1 MPNAKYQIPNNKQQ
15 TRMKVTFDHVSRN
28 CSKIVTR
35 SYSTSFSSAAKM
47 LAPSIRGDIYNIYGF
62 VRFAD
67 EIVDTFHDYNKKEL
81 LDRFESE
88 LKYALENKIS
98 LNPIL
103 NSFQYTFHKYGISH
117 HLVDSFLESMRMDL
131 TNTLFKSETEYK
143 TYIYGSANVVGLMC
157 LHVFTQGDTAKF
169 GQLKVSAMA
178 LGSAFQKVNFLRDLK
193 SDFENLNRSYFPQ
206 INLRELDEVSK
217 AAIIQEIEADFALG
231 HAGILKLPNSSK
243 FGVYMAYRYYWEL
256 LRKLKNTPSL
266 EIKKKRIR
274 VSKYQKLGLLAT
286 TYVNYKLG
294 MV

>member
-1 MPNAKYQIPNNKQQ
+1 
-15 TRMKVTFDHVSRN
+15 MKATFDHVSRN

-131 TNTLFKSETEYK
+131 TNTVFKSEAEYK
-143 TYIYGSANVVGLMC
+143 AYIYGSANVVGLMC

-169 GQLKVSAMA
+169 DQLKVSAMA